1 MYPIHHISQSHPVGG
16 VVARLIL
23 APRPYVWRP
32 WRRSSSS
39 ALLPPLH
46 SSSALSSFY
55 WLPLRNL
62 WISFSSALFNRAA
75 DTLFQLSD
83 EFILFLCNEIANV
96 SLCNTLCRAP
106 CLCREPRSLMMI
118 QRFAASFHTNTQI
131 RVFTA
136 GCDIR
141 LSQCSCSCFTD
152 NLSCCSPSKRCQ
164 SLYLSACCWL
174 DVGLSPAPHSYFKSR
189 GDHGWT
195 FSSWTVERPHSARR
209 GDSVKTTLF

>member
-1 MYPIHHISQSHPVGG
+1 MFDAPDVDRPPQHFFHRYTT
-16 VVARLIL
+16 ARLF
-23 APRPYVWRP
+23 PRFIDFLWETYESLSVLRFLTELLTHYSSCLMNSFCFYVMK
-32 WRRSSSS
+32 
-39 ALLPPLH
+39 LQTCH
-46 SSSALSSFY
+46 SV
-55 WLPLRNL
+55 
-62 WISFSSALFNRAA
+62 
-75 DTLFQLSD
+75 TLFP
-83 EFILFLCNEIANV
+83 
-96 SLCNTLCRAP
+96 AP

-131 RVFTA
+131 HVFTA

-152 NLSCCSPSKRCQ
+152 NLSCCSPSKRCR